1 MPNATLC
8 GKAVVEMV
16 LAQISGVRVTDVQT
30 QLVAEGDLP
39 IAYLIT
45 DARIERCKDMDE
57 VRVQDEKGVAGIRSI
72 DKVVQ
77 AQRDARL

>member
-16 LAQISGVRVTDVQT
+16 LAKDGEGALVEVQNK
-30 QLVAEGDLP
+30 LVAEGDLP

-45 DARIERCKDMDE
+45 RQRIERCKDIDE
-57 VRVQDEKGVAGIRSI
+57 VLVQDQKGIVGIRSI
-72 DKVVQ
+72 DAMIQ
-77 AQRDARL
+77 AQRNAKL